1 METGSV
7 AATDLLGLKGR
18 PVLVMGGGRGIGE
31 ATSRLLGAAGAA
43 VAVADVDGA
52 RAARVAEDLSGS
64 GVPTV
69 AVTGDATDPHA
80 AQRMVDEAHRHL
92 GGLCGVVNIV
102 GLASWGDLLTVDVGT
117 WESDL
122 RINLLHHLL
131 VGRAAAR
138 HMIDDG
144 VCGAIAMVASVSG
157 LYGAPGHGAYGAA
170 KAGVVDL
177 ARTMAV
183 EWGPKGIR
191 VNVVSPDIIATPRV
205 VAGFA
210 ERGVTELD
218 TLAVDDGV
226 PLGRWGTPAE
236 IAGPLVFLLSD
247 LATFITG
254 QNLVVDGGTRAM
266 FPHPGPKPFSDD

>member
-1 METGSV
+1 MVVSDT
-7 AATDLLGLKGR
+7 LGLSGR

-31 ATSRLLGAAGAA
+31 ATCRLLGEVGAA
-43 VAVADVDGA
+43 VAVADVDGE
-52 RAARVAEDLSGS
+52 RANRVAGDLSS
-64 GVPTV
+64 AGVHAV
-69 AVTGDATDPHA
+69 AVTGDATDPEA
-80 AQRMVDEAHRHL
+80 ARRMVDEAHRRL
-92 GGLCGVVNIV
+92 GGLYGVANIV
-102 GLASWGDLLTVDVGT
+102 GLAAWGDLLTMDVGT
-117 WESDL
+117 WEADL

-144 VCGAIAMVASVSG
+144 VPGAVAMVASVSG

-170 KAGVVDL
+170 KAGVADL

-183 EWGPKGIR
+183 EWGPMGIR

-205 VAGFA
+205 VTGFA

-218 TLAVDDGV
+218 ALAVDDGV
-226 PLGRWGTPAE
+226 PLARWGRPAE

-254 QNLVVDGGTRAM
+254 QNLVVDGGTRAI
-266 FPHPGPKPFSDD
+266 FPHPGPKPFSED